1 VAPDRAD
8 LKDSIVNTDSL
19 YPPFAAQVPK
29 LLANCAARGATY
41 KVTSTVRSFVEQD
54 KLYAQGRPGKDGKI
68 VPGGIVTHAKAG
80 QSYHNYG
87 VACDFCRIVGGVAV
101 WDRPSYS
108 ILGEEAAKLGLEWG
122 GAWQFVDVPH
132 VQLRVKLADL
142 QAQLKKG
149 GIEQVWKW
157 LDSCNLGL
165 KVT

>member
-1 VAPDRAD
+1 MAD
-8 LKDSIVNTDSL
+8 ISVL
-19 YPPFAAQVPK
+19 YPKFGAQVPR
-29 LLANCAARGATY
+29 LLAACAARGATY
-41 KVTSTVRSFVEQD
+41 KVTSTVRTFTEQD

-68 VPGGIVTHAKAG
+68 VPGGIITHAKAG

-87 VACDFCRIVGGVAV
+87 VACDFARIRDGKAD
-101 WDRPSYS
+101 WSPASYA

-122 GAWQFVDVPH
+122 GSWKFVDVPH